1 MEWLD
6 IYDENGNHT
15 GRVAER
21 STFLSR
27 GDYFLCSHIIIENTE
42 GLFLIQKRSESKS
55 TRAGQWDITAGAVDA
70 GETSLDGAIREAKE
84 EVGLDLPRNAMRF
97 LFRDRRRSCFH
108 DVWYV
113 RLSFALEQCIMQE
126 SEVQALRLVPA
137 EGLISLIMKMPH
149 RSSNYKKELVSFFQ
163 NRKMYD

>member
-27 GDYFLCSHIIIENTE
+27 GDYFLCAHIIIENSE
-42 GLFLIQKRSESKS
+42 GLFLIQKRSETKS

-70 GETSLDGAIREAKE
+70 GETSLDGAIRETKE
-84 EVGLDLPRNAMRF
+84 EVGLELPRNAMEF

-108 DVWYV
+108 DVWHV
-113 RLSFALEQCIMQE
+113 RLPFALDQCTMQE
-126 SEVQALRLVPA
+126 SEVQALRLVSA
-137 EGLISLIMKMPH
+137 EELLTLITKMPH
-149 RSSNYKKELVSFFQ
+149 RSPNYKKELMSFLR
-163 NRKMYD
+163 NRKICD